1 MYYGLEPPYRRAYK
15 VSYNRPFQTRATRAV
30 NILFGAEYPMIRS
43 FKPLK
48 SIGNSYFLFFV
59 LRWLESQGYDV
70 TYQAGIDTDR
80 SVSSP
85 LIFFVLRHKRSN
97 VCIYR
102 QDTLNLLQ
110 HKLFLSVG
118 HDEYWSGLQ
127 RTKGTVHKI

>member
-1 MYYGLEPPYRRAYK
+1 M
-15 VSYNRPFQTRATRAV
+15 

-43 FKPLK
+43 LKPPE
-48 SIGNSYFLFFV
+48 SIGNSHFLFFV

-85 LIFFVLRHKRSN
+85 LIFFVLSHKRSSI
-97 VCIYR
+97 CIYR

-118 HDEYWSGLQ
+118 HDEYWSGSQ
-127 RTKGTVHKI
+127 RTKVTVNKILE

>member
-43 FKPLK
+43 FKPLE
-48 SIGNSYFLFFV
+48 SIGNSHFLFFV

-85 LIFFVLRHKRSN
+85 LIFFVLS
-97 VCIYR
+97 
-102 QDTLNLLQ
+102 
-110 HKLFLSVG
+110 
-118 HDEYWSGLQ
+118 
-127 RTKGTVHKI
+127 HKIVKHMYLQARHFEFVATQTFPVRRSRRVLVRATTN